1 MENLRQLLR
10 QECDYVLSD
19 STLDEF
25 LGAATLKRL
34 HRSEI
39 LVEVGAVAD
48 SMYIVKEGI
57 LRLTDMNGNR
67 ERTFAFGLPGTV
79 FVSKHSFVRQLP
91 SYYQIEACCD
101 SVVLCIPRRAYD
113 SLIASNHDFTRWML
127 VMSQTELFYQEY
139 KNSSVNN
146 GSAAERFESL
156 LRLRPEI
163 PMNVSGRT
171 VASYLGIS
179 PEYYCRLK
187 KRFLKH

>member
-10 QECDYVLSD
+10 QECEYVPSD

-25 LGAATLKRL
+25 LGAATLKHL

-39 LVEVGAVAD
+39 LVHVGEVAD

-57 LRLTDMNGNR
+57 LRLTDMNGDR

-79 FVSKHSFVRQLP
+79 FVSKYSFVRQLP
-91 SYYQIEACCD
+91 SYYQVEACCD
-101 SVVLCIPRRAYD
+101 SVVLCVPRRAYD
-113 SLIASNHDFTRWML
+113 SLIESNHDFTRWML
-127 VMSQTELFYQEY
+127 VLSQTELFYQEY

-146 GSAAERFESL
+146 GSAAERFEAL

-171 VASYLGIS
+171 VASYLDIS
-179 PEYYCRLK
+179 PEYY
-187 KRFLKH
+187 